1 MNFNPNVK
9 SPVHFE
15 TNTNCAICLEE
26 IVPENQA
33 TRDEEKPRVL
43 DCSHIF
49 HRECIGSW
57 LVQRHNCPLCRTAV
71 TVNTPEARLP
81 EMSFEEILA
90 VPDHQ
95 QLVEVEFEDVSGIL
109 FVIRENILEMR
120 RVRRLNLNE
129 NTPVAATARKVNSF
143 ALNFFNRNF

>member
-1 MNFNPNVK
+1 MSWDPSVK
-9 SPVHFE
+9 SPVHLE
-15 TNTNCAICLEE
+15 ADTNCTICLEK
-26 IVPENQA
+26 IVPEDQA
-33 TRDEEKPRVL
+33 PCEGEKPRTL

-71 TVNTPEARLP
+71 TVDTPEARRP
-81 EMSFEEILA
+81 EMSLQEILA

-95 QLVEVEFEDVSGIL
+95 QPVVEQEDIGGIL
-109 FVIRENILEMR
+109 FVIRQNILETR
-120 RVRRLNLNE
+120 RVRRLDLNE

-143 ALNFFNRNF
+143 ALNFFNRFQ